1 MRAASLLRYQLF
13 WPTDFVVFNDIIKAG
28 IQSTDFKMISCIENV
43 EQLIDFP
50 KFIEPV
56 ACVL

>member
-1 MRAASLLRYQLF
+1 M
-13 WPTDFVVFNDIIKAG
+13 VFNDIIKAG